1 MRRALVP
8 LHLVAFVGL
17 YSLAWTAEKDVPRGF
32 ETLFNGKDLTGWN
45 AYGGNKEVW
54 GADNGLLFAR
64 GQGGGWLLTEKEFSD
79 FELRLEY
86 RWEKDG
92 GNSGVAVR
100 APLVGDVSWKG
111 IEIQL
116 IDDARYEQVHN
127 YKLKPTQHTGSIY
140 GVVPPS
146 KLPGKGPGEWNK
158 MRIIAK
164 GRKIT
169 VELNGQTITDANLVD
184 YKDHIKEHP
193 GLLRD
198 KGHLGV
204 QSHDGRVEFRN
215 LYVKPL
221 GR

>member
-1 MRRALVP
+1 MRRALLSLP
-8 LHLVAFVGL
+8 LVAFVGMI
-17 YSLAWTAEKDVPRGF
+17 SLAGTDEKDIPEGF
-32 ETLFNGKDLTGWN
+32 EPLFNGKDLKGWK
-45 AYGGNKEVW
+45 AYGGKSDVW
-54 GADNGLLFAR
+54 GADKGLLFTKGA
-64 GQGGGWLLTEKEFSD
+64 GGGWLLTDKEYSD

-92 GNSGVAVR
+92 GNSGVALR
-100 APLVGDVSWKG
+100 APLVSDVSWKG

-116 IDDARYEQVHN
+116 IDDTNYEKVHN

-146 KLPGKGPGEWNK
+146 KLPGKGPGEWNQ
-158 MRIIAK
+158 MCIVAK

-169 VELNGQTITDANLVD
+169 VELNGEKIIDANLDD
-184 YKDHIKEHP
+184 YKDRIKEHP
-193 GLLRD
+193 GLQRD

-215 LYVKPL
+215 LHVKPL
-221 GR
+221 

>member
-8 LHLVAFVGL
+8 LFLVAFVGMF
-17 YSLAWTAEKDVPRGF
+17 SMAWTAEDDVPVGF
-32 ETLFNGKDLTGWN
+32 EPLFNGKDLKGWK
-45 AYGGNKEVW
+45 AYGGKMEVW
-54 GADNGLLFAR
+54 GAENGLLFAK
-64 GQGGGWLLTEKEFSD
+64 GAGGGWLLTDKEYSD

-92 GNSGVAVR
+92 GNSGVALR
-100 APLVGDVSWKG
+100 APLVSDVSWKG

-116 IDDARYEQVHN
+116 IDDAHYEKVHN

-146 KLPGKGPGEWNK
+146 KLPGKGPGEWNQ

-164 GRKIT
+164 DRKIT
-169 VELNGQTITDANLVD
+169 VVLNGQTVTDANLDD
-184 YKDHIKEHP
+184 YKDSIKEHP

-221 GR
+221 

>member
-8 LHLVAFVGL
+8 LALIAFMSTF
-17 YSLAWTAEKDVPRGF
+17 SLAPSAETDVPEGF
-32 ETLFNGKDLTGWN
+32 EPLFNGKDLTGWK
-45 AYGGNKEVW
+45 AYGGKMEIW
-54 GADNGLLFAR
+54 GAEDGLLIAKSA
-64 GQGGGWLLTEKEFSD
+64 GGGWLLTDKEFSD

-92 GNSGVAVR
+92 GNSGVALR

-116 IDDARYEQVHN
+116 IDDARYEKVHN

-140 GVVPPS
+140 GVVPPT
-146 KLPGKGPGEWNK
+146 KLPGKGPGQWNT
-158 MRIIAK
+158 MRILAK
-164 GRKIT
+164 GRRIT
-169 VELNGQTITDANLVD
+169 VELNGQTVTDANLD
-184 YKDHIKEHP
+184 DHKDRIKEHP

-215 LYVKPL
+215 LYVKP
-221 GR
+221 

>member
-1 MRRALVP
+1 MRRVLVP
-8 LHLVAFVGL
+8 LSLVVFLGIL
-17 YSLAWTAEKDVPRGF
+17 SLAWTAEKDMPAGF
-32 ETLFNGKDLTGWN
+32 EPLFNGKDLKGWK
-45 AYGGNKEVW
+45 AYGGKMDVW
-54 GADNGLLFAR
+54 GTDNGLLFAK
-64 GQGGGWLLTEKEFSD
+64 GDGGGWLLTDKEFSD

-92 GNSGVAVR
+92 GNSGVALR
-100 APLVGDVSWKG
+100 APLVGDVSWRG

-116 IDDARYEQVHN
+116 IDDARYEKVHN

-146 KLPGKGPGEWNK
+146 KLTGKGPGEWNK

-169 VELNGQTITDANLVD
+169 VELNGQIVTDADVDD
-184 YKDHIKEHP
+184 YKNRTKEHP

-215 LYVKPL
+215 LIVKPL
-221 GR
+221 

>member
-1 MRRALVP
+1 MRCAVVLLP
-8 LHLVAFVGL
+8 LVALLGLFSMVG
-17 YSLAWTAEKDVPRGF
+17 TAEEDVPRGF
-32 ETLFNGKDLTGWN
+32 EPLFNGKDLTGWK
-45 AYGGNKEVW
+45 AYGGKREVW
-54 GADNGLLFAR
+54 GADKGLLFAK
-64 GQGGGWLLTEKEFSD
+64 GAGGGWLLTERQFSD

-100 APLVGDVSWKG
+100 APLVADVSWKG

-116 IDDARYEQVHN
+116 IDDAHYEQVHN

-146 KLPGKGPGEWNK
+146 KLPGKGPGDWNK
-158 MRIIAK
+158 MRILAK
-164 GRKIT
+164 GRKIM
-169 VELNGQTITDANLVD
+169 VELNGQTVIDANLDD
-184 YKDHIKEHP
+184 YKDRIKEHP

-221 GR
+221 